1 MALNRQFFDSISI
14 ELVKRKYYNANKVDT
29 LIAAIRGEA
38 LAMDEELRS
47 LREQLTALQAQKA
60 EISEAVMSAQLMSAD
75 IVQRANARAAEIEAQ
90 AAEKAKAIVSE
101 AEEKA
106 AQLAESAR
114 LDSLRTLESADE
126 EMNRAR
132 AIHEELTGCKQRR
145 QEYAVDKV
153 EACFSALRSQ
163 YQEAI
168 DSLNLKWQDFL
179 CGLYDDYSM
188 PDGKIFD
195 RPDEQEAPVTADKQE
210 APAPEEAAAP
220 ADLGEKVDAIAKELE
235 ELATVE

>member
-1 MALNRQFFDSISI
+1 MALNKQFFDSISI

-29 LIAAIRGEA
+29 LLAAIRGEA

-47 LREQLTALQAQKA
+47 LREQLTTLQAQKA

-75 IVQRANARAAEIEAQ
+75 IVQKANVRAADTQAQ
-90 AAEKAKAIVSE
+90 AAEKAQAIIVE
-101 AEEKA
+101 AEQKA
-106 AQLAESAR
+106 AEIAEAAR
-114 LDSLRTLESADE
+114 LDAQRTLESADE
-126 EMNRAR
+126 QMSRAR

-153 EACFSALRSQ
+153 EACFSMLRQQ

-179 CGLYDDYSM
+179 CGLYDDFSM
-188 PDGKIFD
+188 PDSRIFEQ
-195 RPDEQEAPVTADKQE
+195 PDGEPESADTESQPMQAE
-210 APAPEEAAAP
+210 AAP

-235 ELATVE
+235 ELATAE